1 MSITTSYQD
10 LNNIFN
16 HNIRAKDLAEFL
28 VSFDYDQPAKSV
40 KEVVKG
46 KGFTVVGVRKD
57 GGVIGYV
64 ITEGLKDNSILA
76 DSMKEINDEN
86 EINEN
91 EGIMETL
98 NKLKENNYYF
108 VKILNHYGGIVTRSD
123 INKISFRL
131 WVYGTISIFE
141 ILLLDILRLLNHNEK
156 SVKEFLS
163 EDRYSGAKKIF
174 ESRKIRDEF
183 IDFLECLQLVDKLK
197 ICLIKNRPILVN
209 LNLSGVK
216 AQSISKD
223 IEYLRNQIA
232 HGNDYDNLSFD
243 KFHAILKF
251 IHNFINKYENNEL
264 DYKLN

>member
-28 VSFDYDQPAKSV
+28 VSFDYDQPAKTV
-40 KEVVKG
+40 KEVVNG
-46 KGFTVVGVRKD
+46 KGYTVVGVRKD

-64 ITEGLKDNSILA
+64 ITAELKDNAILA
-76 DSMKEINDEN
+76 DCLKDINDEN
-86 EINEN
+86 VISEN

-98 NKLKENNYYF
+98 NKLKENDYYF

-123 INKISFRL
+123 IKKISFRL

-141 ILLLDILRLLNHNEK
+141 ILLLDILRLLKHNENTITK
-156 SVKEFLS
+156 LLGEN
-163 EDRYSGAKKIF
+163 RIQQAKKIF
-174 ESRKIRDEF
+174 KLRENNDEF
-183 IDFLECLQLVDKLK
+183 IDLLECLQLTDKLG
-197 ICLIKNRPILVN
+197 ICILKNKPILAN
-209 LNLSGVK
+209 LNLDRIE
-216 AQSISKD
+216 AQSLIHK

-243 KFHAILKF
+243 EFHEILEF
-251 IHNFINKYENNEL
+251 IHNFIKKFENNEL
-264 DYKLN
+264 DYKLS

>member
-10 LNNIFN
+10 LNKIFN

-28 VSFDYDQPAKSV
+28 VSFDYDQPANSV

-46 KGFTVVGVRKD
+46 KGYSVVGVRRE
-57 GGVIGYV
+57 GEVIGYV
-64 ITEGLKDNSILA
+64 ITDELKDNSILA
-76 DSMKEINDEN
+76 DCMKDINDEN
-86 EINEN
+86 VISEN

-98 NKLKENNYYF
+98 NKLKENDYYF

-123 INKISFRL
+123 IKKISFRL

-156 SVKEFLS
+156 SVKEFIS
-163 EDRYSGAKKIF
+163 KKRYLNAKKIF
-174 ESRKIRDEF
+174 EDRKIRDEF

-232 HGNDYDNLSFD
+232 HGNDYDNLSFE
-243 KFHAILKF
+243 KFHAILEF
-251 IHNFINKYENNEL
+251 IHNFIKKYENDEL
-264 DYKLN
+264 DYNIN

>member
-40 KEVVKG
+40 KEVVNG
-46 KGFTVVGVRKD
+46 KGYTVVGVRKD

-64 ITEGLKDNSILA
+64 ITDELKDNAILA
-76 DSMKEINDEN
+76 DYMKDINDEN
-86 EINEN
+86 VISEN

-98 NKLKENNYYF
+98 NKLKENDYYF

-123 INKISFRL
+123 IKKISFRL

-141 ILLLDILRLLNHNEK
+141 ILLLDILRLLQHNEI

-163 EDRYSGAKKIF
+163 EDRYMNTKKIF
-174 ESRKIRDEF
+174 EKRRIRDEF
-183 IDFLECLQLVDKLK
+183 IDFLECLQLADKLG
-197 ICLIKNRPILVN
+197 ICILKNKSILAN
-209 LNLSGVK
+209 LNLTVIE

-251 IHNFINKYENNEL
+251 IHNFIEKYENNEL

>member
-10 LNNIFN
+10 LNKIFN

-64 ITEGLKDNSILA
+64 ITEELKDNSILA
-76 DSMKEINDEN
+76 DCMKEINDEN

-98 NKLKENNYYF
+98 NKLKEKDYYF

-123 INKISFRL
+123 IKKISFRL

-141 ILLLDILRLLNHNEK
+141 ILLLDILRLQNHNKNSLTELLPK
-156 SVKEFLS
+156 SRIE
-163 EDRYSGAKKIF
+163 YAKKIF
-174 ESRKIRDEF
+174 KLREEKDEF
-183 IDFLECLQLVDKLK
+183 IDFLECLQLTDKLG
-197 ICLIKNRPILVN
+197 ICILKNKSILAN
-209 LNLSGVK
+209 LNLTVIE
-216 AQSISKD
+216 AQSLMHK

-232 HGNDYDNLSFD
+232 HGNDYDNLDFD
-243 KFHAILKF
+243 EFHKILKF
-251 IHNFINKYENNEL
+251 IHNFIEKFENDEL
-264 DYKLN
+264 DYNLN

>member
-40 KEVVKG
+40 KEVMKG
-46 KGFTVVGVRKD
+46 KGFSVVGVRKYGD
-57 GGVIGYV
+57 VIGFV
-64 ITEGLKDNSILA
+64 NVDELNNNGFIA
-76 DSMKEINDEN
+76 DYMEEINYEN
-86 EINEN
+86 VISEN

-98 NKLKENNYYF
+98 NKLKKNEYYF

-123 INKISFRL
+123 IKKISFRL

-163 EDRYSGAKKIF
+163 KDRYRKTKEIF
-174 ESRKIRDEF
+174 
-183 IDFLECLQLVDKLK
+183 C
-197 ICLIKNRPILVN
+197 
-209 LNLSGVK
+209 
-216 AQSISKD
+216 
-223 IEYLRNQIA
+223 
-232 HGNDYDNLSFD
+232 
-243 KFHAILKF
+243 
-251 IHNFINKYENNEL
+251 
-264 DYKLN
+264 

>member
-40 KEVVKG
+40 KEVMKG
-46 KGFTVVGVRKD
+46 KGFSVVGVRKYGD
-57 GGVIGYV
+57 VIGFV
-64 ITEGLKDNSILA
+64 NVDELNNNGFITDYME
-76 DSMKEINDEN
+76 EINYEN
-86 EINEN
+86 VISEN

-98 NKLKENNYYF
+98 NKLKENDYYF

-123 INKISFRL
+123 IKKISFRL

-141 ILLLDILRLLNHNEK
+141 ILLLDILRLLNHNENTVTELLPK
-156 SVKEFLS
+156 SRIKQ
-163 EDRYSGAKKIF
+163 AKKTF
-174 ESRKIRDEF
+174 KSRKNRDEF
-183 IDFLECLQLVDKLK
+183 IDFVECLQLVDKLN
-197 ICLIKNRPILVN
+197 ICLLKNKSILQN

-232 HGNDYDNLSFD
+232 HGNDYENLSFD
-243 KFHAILKF
+243 KFHKILKF
-251 IHNFINKYENNEL
+251 IHNFIKKFENDEL

>member
-28 VSFDYDQPAKSV
+28 VSFDYDQQAKNV
-40 KEVVKG
+40 MEVLKG
-46 KGFTVVGVRKD
+46 KGYTVVGVRKD

-64 ITEGLKDNSILA
+64 ITDELKDNAILA
-76 DSMKEINDEN
+76 DYMKDINDEN
-86 EINEN
+86 VISEN

-98 NKLKENNYYF
+98 NKLKENDYYF
-108 VKILNHYGGIVTRSD
+108 VKILNHYGGIITRSD
-123 INKISFRL
+123 IKKITFRL

-141 ILLLDILRLLNHNEK
+141 ILLLDILRLLNHNEN

-163 EDRYSGAKKIF
+163 KDRYMKTKEIF

-183 IDFLECLQLVDKLK
+183 IDFLECLQLTDKLG
-197 ICLIKNRPILVN
+197 ICILKNKSILAN
-209 LNLSGVK
+209 LNLSVIE
-216 AQSISKD
+216 AQSLLHK

-232 HGNDYDNLSFD
+232 HGNDYDNLDFD
-243 KFHAILKF
+243 EFYKILKF
-251 IHNFINKYENNEL
+251 IHNFIEKFENDEL

>member
-28 VSFDYDQPAKSV
+28 VSFDHDQPAKSV
-40 KEVVKG
+40 KEVMKG
-46 KGFTVVGVRKD
+46 KGFTVVGVRKNGD
-57 GGVIGYV
+57 VKGFIKIDKLNDNGIIGDYM
-64 ITEGLKDNSILA
+64 ED
-76 DSMKEINDEN
+76 INDEN
-86 EINEN
+86 VISET

-98 NKLKENNYYF
+98 NKLKENDYYF

-156 SVKEFLS
+156 SVKKFLS
-163 EDRYSGAKKIF
+163 KDRYRKTKEIF

-183 IDFLECLQLVDKLK
+183 IDLLECLQLVDKLK
-197 ICLIKNRPILVN
+197 ICLLKNKTILEN

-251 IHNFINKYENNEL
+251 IHNFIKKFENNEL
-264 DYKLN
+264 DYKSN